1 MDVTAFRTVSVI
13 VIALVYMLFDVF
25 NKRSIPN
32 EIVYAS
38 VLYALFIAVVYFNPA
53 TVTNLAIAAVVFI
66 AGYAIYRIGQIGA
79 ADVAEFIVISLLIPL
94 QPVEYGFGPAV
105 QLPFIISVLIDAGIA
120 ALILFPLYYIPK
132 GYGRVKDPVSTIR
145 RRDFYN
151 AVIIGLTY
159 AFFMVFL
166 VLVLNIGMGRF
177 LLLALIMLSSI
188 SIVLFQR
195 LMTQAMVKY
204 VPATGFESGDMIAL
218 NLMDHDTLTRT
229 KTRVKSFER
238 LIDDKMISEM
248 RRKGIKTRFPV
259 YKEGMPFAVAIFVG
273 TIISISIGNLLLF
286 ILL

>member
-13 VIALVYMLFDVF
+13 AIALIYMLFDVF
-25 NKRSIPN
+25 NRRSIPN

-38 VLYALFIAVVYFNPA
+38 VIYALFIAVVYFNPA
-53 TVTNLAIAAVVFI
+53 TVTNLAIAAIVFI

-132 GYGRVKDPVSTIR
+132 GYGKIKDPISTIR

-159 AFFMVFL
+159 AFFMIFL
-166 VLVLNIGMGRF
+166 VLVLNIGMSKF

-204 VPATGFESGDMIAL
+204 VPATEFESGDMIAL
-218 NLMDHDTLTRT
+218 NLMSQDTLART
-229 KTRVKSFER
+229 KARVKSFER
-238 LIDDKMISEM
+238 LIDDKMIAEM
-248 RRKGIKTRFPV
+248 RRKRIKTRFPV